1 MAEEPSR
8 TKAAS
13 GRAQHVER
21 YRGGR
26 GMQSLD
32 TKLKCWDLTS
42 PPLPGWPQSPQG
54 AGGKG
59 VESRQTQAGAWLIC
73 LGLWLSRKAC
83 QSKTTGRKA
92 WLLADVCGR
101 QYGPLSSCRGPG
113 RTGLSPRMP
122 GRLQVAQDP
131 MSHCVCA
138 PLGSH
143 TACLSPQT
151 AGSPGWD
158 SAGKARTK
166 GA

>member
-1 MAEEPSR
+1 M
-8 TKAAS
+8 
-13 GRAQHVER
+13 ER

-32 TKLKCWDLTS
+32 TKLKCWNLTS

-92 WLLADVCGR
+92 WLLAEVCGR
-101 QYGPLSSCRGPG
+101 QDGPWAAAGGLEEPGCLHGCQGGCRW
-113 RTGLSPRMP
+113 PRIQCP
-122 GRLQVAQDP
+122 
-131 MSHCVCA
+131 
-138 PLGSH
+138 
-143 TACLSPQT
+143 TACVSHWEATQP
-151 AGSPGWD
+151 A
-158 SAGKARTK
+158 
-166 GA
+166 